1 MINFEHYLTPEF
13 WLTLM
18 QSSLRLLVIFAAAW
32 ASLHICHI
40 LIHRF
45 FFGKSTAGRLP
56 FDEKRGKTLSSL
68 LESICKYAL
77 YFVVIVM
84 VLQEI
89 KVDTTS
95 ILASAGVIGLAVGVG
110 AQNVVKDFIAGFFI
124 ILEDQ
129 YAVGDYI
136 ISGTNEGTVEELG
149 FRVTKLRDANGVLHI
164 LPNGGITRVSNFN
177 RGNIQTSVNIP
188 VSYRTSVKEVIDRL
202 QAVCDKFR
210 IDRKDLIEGPSILGI
225 VDFQPAYMVIRI
237 IMKTVPLTQA
247 RLEAEL
253 RYQVREEFGR
263 QDVIDLVPA
272 VAAARQ
278 GDGFASLNEEAPA
291 SGPKIEVKPDKA
303 EVEA

>member
-1 MINFEHYLTPEF
+1 MEHYLTPDF
-13 WLTLM
+13 WLALM
-18 QSSLRLLVIFAAAW
+18 QSSMRLLVIFAAAW

-45 FFGKSTAGRLP
+45 FFGKTTAGRLP
-56 FDEKRGKTLSSL
+56 FDEKRAKTLSSL

-149 FRVTKLRDANGVLHI
+149 FRVTKLRDANGVLHV

-188 VSYRTSVKEVIDRL
+188 VSYRTSAKDIVERL
-202 QAVCDKFR
+202 QAICNTFSQ
-210 IDRKDLIEGPSILGI
+210 DRKDLVEGPTVMGI
-225 VDFQPAYMVIRI
+225 VEFQPAYMVIRI
-237 IMKTVPLTQA
+237 LMKTVPLTQA

-253 RYQVREEFGR
+253 RLWIREEFGR
-263 QDVIDLVPA
+263 QDVIDLAPELPDS
-272 VAAARQ
+272 RQ
-278 GDGFASLNEEAPA
+278 GDGF
-291 SGPKIEVKPDKA
+291 GPKSEVRTEKT
-303 EVEA
+303 EADA